1 MRRFGQQRR
10 RRHDLTGLTIATL
23 HNLQVDPCLLHPG
36 SDRGCADSLDGGDLA
51 VADTAYWQHTR
62 AHRLAVQM
70 DRTGSALGDTATEL
84 CASQAERVAQR
95 PQQGCVGWDV
105 DVAKLPVYLE
115 CDHEN
120 TPASFGRGFRPAPG
134 QSRPESSCPDTRA
147 CCPVSRI
154 PEESPCRR
162 PCACASR
169 HPAVGR
175 AWPPCFPPD
184 DRDWWSR
191 EARP

>member
-23 HNLQVDPCLLHPG
+23 HNLQVEPGLLHPG
-36 SDRGCADSLDGGDLA
+36 PDRGRADSLDSSDLA
-51 VADTAYWQHTR
+51 VADIAYWKHTR
-62 AHRLAVQM
+62 AHRLAVQV

-95 PQQGCVGWDV
+95 PQQGRVGWDV

-120 TPASFGRGFRPAPG
+120 NSGSINWRSGF
-134 QSRPESSCPDTRA
+134 S
-147 CCPVSRI
+147 
-154 PEESPCRR
+154 
-162 PCACASR
+162 
-169 HPAVGR
+169 
-175 AWPPCFPPD
+175 
-184 DRDWWSR
+184 
-191 EARP
+191 